1 MIRGLIALGCLFVCR
16 VFGQTSNCD
25 LKRDS
30 DGIKVFTC
38 KTENEKF
45 KSLRAE
51 FELINTTPKQV
62 KDFLWNVSNYNTW
75 QYNLME
81 ASRVSSANT
90 NELTYH
96 ALIDAPWP
104 AENREIIVSMMVT
117 ESDSGM
123 AINIKDV
130 PFDQQPPDNFVRVPF
145 FEANWQITQVGADL
159 KLVYALR
166 IDPGGYVP
174 AWLVNIAM
182 AEGPH
187 VSFKNLKAQL
197 NPK

>member
-1 MIRGLIALGCLFVCR
+1 MSKIIGLGCFLLIPIIAYA
-16 VFGQTSNCD
+16 QDCD
-25 LKRDS
+25 LKRDR

-51 FELINTTPKQV
+51 FELTGSKPQQV
-62 KDFLWNVSNYNTW
+62 KDFLWDVANYKTW

-81 ASRVSSANT
+81 ATQVAASAQ
-90 NELTYH
+90 NELTYR

-104 AENREIIVSMMVT
+104 AENREIVVKMVVT
-117 ESDSGM
+117 ELDSGM
-123 AINIKDV
+123 TIRIVDV
-130 PFDQQPPDNFVRVPF
+130 PYIPQPPNNFVRVPF
-145 FEANWQITQVGADL
+145 FEANWQITQVGHDL